1 MKKYFQTMIK
11 RVDGSEIDFSWVY
24 CCQFRERT
32 SKDNLIRS
40 MRMAIKGDIIDFK
53 QKQKKLICN
62 FCKSVNEL
70 NEDYHVD
77 HDNPSFQTI
86 KDNFLQETTKPI
98 PTSFDDCK
106 IFKISIFKDEDKVF
120 KDDWI
125 DYHKKNSNFQIL
137 CRGCNLKKQ
146 KI

>member
-1 MKKYFQTMIK
+1 
-11 RVDGSEIDFSWVY
+11 
-24 CCQFRERT
+24 
-32 SKDNLIRS
+32 
-40 MRMAIKGDIIDFK
+40 MAIKGDIIDFK